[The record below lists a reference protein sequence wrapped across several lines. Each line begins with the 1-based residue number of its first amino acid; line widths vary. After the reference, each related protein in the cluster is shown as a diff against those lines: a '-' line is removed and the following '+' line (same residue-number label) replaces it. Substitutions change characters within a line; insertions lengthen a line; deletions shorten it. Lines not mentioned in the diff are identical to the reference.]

1 MTWRNPIPFDSCE
14 IGGDVVPKASRHP
27 IFAPLPDLPEP
38 LMIALLN
45 SSIPMSHMRKAAD
58 LMLQAYKLGRT
69 DEHSEMAE
77 NHLEGIG

>member
-1 MTWRNPIPFDSCE
+1 
-14 IGGDVVPKASRHP
+14 
-27 IFAPLPDLPEP
+27 
-38 LMIALLN
+38 MIALLN